1 MAEQKYTVGGF
12 SFADEQMAAQA
23 GKELEGIKYVRSRI
37 DMENPEVTLEV
48 YRKML
53 EEELFETPVGLCFL
67 KEVQESLRADP
78 RIRGEEI
85 ADIPIERTLAVKAK
99 KEPEPP
105 KEQTEKEPKKQ
116 VRLIEKHINY
126 KRRYGMLLSVSI
138 VLVIIVAAMFAITL
152 TNNSPNI
159 LNYENEI
166 INKYEDWERQL
177 KEKEEELEQREA
189 GIEQRSDTYQDQS
202 SDSEQGIIG
211 L

>member
-78 RIRGEEI
+78 RI
-85 ADIPIERTLAVKAK
+85 
-99 KEPEPP
+99 
-105 KEQTEKEPKKQ
+105 QW
-116 VRLIEKHINY
+116 
-126 KRRYGMLLSVSI
+126 RR
-138 VLVIIVAAMFAITL
+138 
-152 TNNSPNI
+152 NSG
-159 LNYENEI
+159 Y
-166 INKYEDWERQL
+166 
-177 KEKEEELEQREA
+177 
-189 GIEQRSDTYQDQS
+189 SD
-202 SDSEQGIIG
+202 
-211 L
+211 